1 MTPLWDVIGRRRV
14 GYIVSVLLVIP
25 AVFAVIQNAAVGR
38 GALNWGIDFTG
49 GAYFQFRLQRPGS
62 VADIRAVVDRF
73 TSGQS
78 IIQTADRDVFVRTRP
93 LEPDRKAALMAA
105 MRQRFGGIEVLRED
119 EVGPTIGQELRNT
132 AIAGIVIGLILQL
145 IYISVRFRSVR
156 YALTMDLALLHDLLI
171 VIGFFA
177 VTRKEVDTAFVAVL
191 LTVVGYSINDKIVLF
206 DRIRENLAQRT
217 REAFDRLVNRS
228 LLESL
233 VRSINTSVTVVLA
246 IAAVY
251 FFGGVTIRDFALG
264 LTIGVL
270 VSMYSSVFIAGGLL
284 VDWNLRTARR
294 AGRETGPA
302 AEGGRAATSAPSGD
316 RSVPVQPAPAAAR
329 SGAGGG
335 SRRRRSRRR

>member
-1 MTPLWDVIGRRRV
+1 MTPVWEVIGRRRIA
-14 GYIVSVLLVIP
+14 YIVSVLLIIP
-25 AVFAVIQNAAVGR
+25 AILAVVTNSTQGR

-49 GAYFQFRLQRPGS
+49 GNYFQFRLPRPVE
-62 VADIRAVVDRF
+62 VADVRAVVDRF
-73 TSGQS
+73 ATGQS
-78 IIQTADRDVFVRTRP
+78 IIQTAGQEVFVRTRP
-93 LEPDRKAALMAA
+93 LGPERKAALMAA
-105 MRQRFGGIEVLRED
+105 VRQRFGGAEVLRED

-145 IYISVRFRSVR
+145 IYISIRFRSVR
-156 YALTMDLALLHDLLI
+156 YALTMDMALLHDLLI
-171 VIGFFA
+171 VVGFFA
-177 VTRKEVDTAFVAVL
+177 ITRKEVDSGFVAVL

-233 VRSINTSVTVVLA
+233 VRSINTSVTVALA

-264 LTIGVL
+264 LTVGVL
-270 VSMYSSVFIAGGLL
+270 VSMYSSIFIAGGLL
-284 VDWNLRTARR
+284 VDWSIRSERR
-294 AGRETGPA
+294 AGRVSASGPEPARPGAPALANDASVPA
-302 AEGGRAATSAPSGD
+302 A
-316 RSVPVQPAPAAAR
+316 VPAGAR

-335 SRRRRSRRR
+335 GRRRRSRRR